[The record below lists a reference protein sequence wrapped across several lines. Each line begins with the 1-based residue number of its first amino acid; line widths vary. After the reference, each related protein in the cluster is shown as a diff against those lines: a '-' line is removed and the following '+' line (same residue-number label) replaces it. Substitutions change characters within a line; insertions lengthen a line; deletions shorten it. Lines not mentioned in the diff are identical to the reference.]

1 MNRKMYKLQQL
12 AKLSNINSIFNF
24 FFKMNEFLQVKAPE
38 INPITK
44 PLMVKQKN
52 APHAIFNFLRHTK
65 KAKTPKT
72 LLTNKSKI

>member
-12 AKLSNINSIFNF
+12 VKLSNINFQFSTFFN
-24 FFKMNEFLQVKAPE
+24 KINEFLQVKAPE

-44 PLMVKQKN
+44 PLIVKQKN

-65 KAKTPKT
+65 KAKIPKT
-72 LLTNKSKI
+72 L